1 MLTDTTE
8 YAMRAMVC
16 LAIGEG
22 QYQTS
27 ASLAERASV
36 PAPYLIKVL
45 QQLAAAGLIN
55 SQRGLGGGWQLA
67 KAPEDIS
74 LLDII
79 RVVQRIERIQTCPL
93 GLANHGS
100 QLCQLH
106 QAQDQAAKSL
116 IEIYGDKTLGEIL
129 FTEGSKP
136 LCDRE
141 QTAQLEVSAKKRSGR

>member
-1 MLTDTTE
+1 LLTDTTE

-27 ASLAERASV
+27 ASLAGRASV

-45 QQLAAAGLIN
+45 QQLAAAGLIY

-67 KAPEDIS
+67 KKPEEIT

-79 RVVQRIERIQTCPL
+79 RVVQPIERITTCPL
-93 GLANHGS
+93 GLENHGPN
-100 QLCQLH
+100 LCQLH
-106 QAQDQAAKSL
+106 QAQDLAAKAI
-116 IEIYGDKTLGEIL
+116 IEIYGDKTLSQIL

-136 LCDRE
+136 LCDKE
-141 QTAQLEVSAKKRSGR
+141 QTAELEISAKKRSPV